1 VFTTEFNRRN
11 LEQRS
16 AATVRTRRDSQ
27 HLLLLRD
34 GHPPSKQPIAPR
46 RGLAMI
52 LALTARRID
61 GETAR
66 RVIA

>member
-1 VFTTEFNRRN
+1 MFTTEFNRQG

-16 AATVRTRRDSQ
+16 AANARTRRDSE

-34 GHPPSKQPIAPR
+34 GHPPSRPPIAPR

-66 RVIA
+66 RVVA